1 MKNKNFKI
9 TLIIFG
15 LAFVLFS
22 FKTLVQEEEWIVPE
36 KYKTM
41 KNPTDKS
48 DKENLAIGKNLYS
61 KHCKSCHGKEGYG
74 DGPKAA
80 DQEGDLGDF
89 SSEDTQDQTDGALF
103 YKITTGRDDMP
114 NFKKK
119 MPDDEDRWLIVNYMR
134 TLAE

>member
-1 MKNKNFKI
+1 MKNNKLN
-9 TLIIFG
+9 
-15 LAFVLFS
+15 FVLSILGLVILVFS
-22 FKTLVQEEEWIVPE
+22 FQSFIDQDEWVVPA
-36 KYKTM
+36 KYKAM
-41 KNPTDKS
+41 KNPTDKA

-80 DQEGDLGDF
+80 DQDGDLGDF
-89 SSEDTQDQTDGALF
+89 SSEDTQGQTDGALF

-119 MPDDEDRWLIVNYMR
+119 MPDDEDRWLIVDYLR